1 MHAGRRFTL
10 TEVLVWTWREILVL
24 FVLALVPTLL
34 YAGLGWHWLAMP
46 WVPIAL
52 VGTATAFVVG
62 FKNNATYSRL
72 WEARQVW
79 GSIVNTSRSWSLFVR
94 DWVGPA
100 PPTGSGF
107 PDARQQLVYRHVA
120 WLTALRFQLRE
131 PRAWENMNE
140 PANVD
145 YRRHYH
151 IAERETTL
159 AEELARYLTP
169 ADAAYVL
176 SKKNP
181 ATHLLA
187 LQSKQ
192 LKELLDEGSLNNLLH
207 LQLVPLLVNLY
218 EQQGKCERLKN
229 FPYPRQFATLNLL
242 FVRLFASLVPFGL
255 LPEFEKLGAQFVWLT
270 IPFSMLVAWIFLA
283 MEKAGETAENPFE
296 GGPNDVPI
304 TALARNIEIDLRELL
319 DELTI
324 PPALQAEN
332 NILL

>member
-10 TEVLVWTWREILVL
+10 TEILVWTRREILVL
-24 FVLALVPTLL
+24 FGLSLVPTVL
-34 YAGLGWHWLAMP
+34 YAGLGWHWLGMP

-79 GSIVNTSRSWSLFVR
+79 GSIVNTSRSWAVFVR
-94 DWVGPA
+94 DWVGSA
-100 PPTGSGF
+100 PPTGPGF
-107 PDARQQLVYRHVA
+107 LDARQQLIYRHVA

-131 PRAWENMNE
+131 SRAWEHMHE
-140 PANVD
+140 PANVEYARN
-145 YRRHYH
+145 YR
-151 IAERETTL
+151 IAERETIL
-159 AEELARYLTP
+159 AEELAPYLTP
-169 ADAAYVL
+169 AEAAYVL
-176 SKKNP
+176 GKKNR

-187 LQSKQ
+187 LQSQQ
-192 LKELLDEGSLNNLLH
+192 LKELLDHDHLNNLLH

-218 EQQGKCERLKN
+218 EQLGRCERLKN

-242 FVRLFASLVPFGL
+242 FVRLFAGLVPFGL
-255 LPEFEKLGAQFVWLT
+255 LPEFEKLGAHFVWLT

-304 TALARNIEIDLRELL
+304 TALSRNIEIDLRELL

-324 PPALQAEN
+324 PAALQAEN